1 MSAYITVV
9 LVGRLPRKRNGTDEV
24 KHQIRV
30 LQYPDEAT
38 AEYLLKEIYPS
49 ATLVGMVTPAAH
61 GYPAKGLTVA
71 NLKHTPLR
79 RQAKGSLAWHAENI
93 IAYWLCCAFEASKKK

>member
-9 LVGRLPRKRNGTDEV
+9 LIGKLPRKRNGTDEV

-38 AEYLLKEIYPS
+38 AEYLLQEIWPS
-49 ATLVGMVTPAAH
+49 AKLVGIATPAAH
-61 GYPAKGLTVA
+61 GYPAKGLTSEH
-71 NLKHTPLR
+71 LRHTPLR
-79 RQAKGSLAWHAENI
+79 RQAR
-93 IAYWLCCAFEASKKK
+93 

>member
-9 LVGRLPRKRNGTDEV
+9 LIGKLPRKRNGTDEV

-49 ATLVGMVTPAAH
+49 ATLVGMATPAAH
-61 GYPAKGLTVA
+61 GYPPKGLTSEH
-71 NLKHTPLR
+71 LRHTPLR
-79 RQAKGSLAWHAENI
+79 RQS
-93 IAYWLCCAFEASKKK
+93 